1 MGLERTGAS
10 SGWHAA
16 NGSAKQMAKG
26 LTYEQQRVL
35 SALRAAP
42 DQTPTAYM
50 LYACVRTL
58 RSLERLGLVT
68 SAKPANTIQLRRID
82 MALGNT
88 IRWQLTQAE
97 TESSYVK

>member
-1 MGLERTGAS
+1 
-10 SGWHAA
+10 
-16 NGSAKQMAKG
+16 MAKG

-35 SALRAAP
+35 AALRARP

-68 SAKPANTIQLRRID
+68 SAKPVNTIPLRRID

-88 IRWQLTQAE
+88 IRWQLAQAE